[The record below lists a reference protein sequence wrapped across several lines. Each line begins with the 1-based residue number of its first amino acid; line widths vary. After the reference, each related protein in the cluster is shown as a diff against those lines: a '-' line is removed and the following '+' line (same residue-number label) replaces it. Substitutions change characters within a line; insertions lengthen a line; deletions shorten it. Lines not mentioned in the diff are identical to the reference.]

1 MFSALLSLSLLSFC
15 ISADA
20 FSVQKSAN
28 ANAIHRIVFG
38 TAALS
43 KADHPLDMLDAAY
56 EKGIRRFDLARTYGM
71 GESERLFGK
80 WLQTRNIDRKDIDVI
95 TKGGIGMDRYG
106 DADRPLLCEE
116 SLKEEVDISLNSLN
130 LDHVDMYMFHRDD
143 SRIEAGK
150 FVEWI
155 NKIVS
160 TGKIKRWGVS
170 NWSFDRFRAAH
181 EYAIQNNLVPPT
193 ANSPQFSLAAPA
205 CDIWPTTKSISQPH
219 HEKEIEWYS
228 DNGVELLCWE
238 GMFFKSYLPV
248 VFCLRL
254 RVNS

>member
-1 MFSALLSLSLLSFC
+1 MIYSTC
-15 ISADA
+15 ITLCFLYLTVSING
-20 FSVQKSAN
+20 FSVQKQNN

-43 KADHPLDMLDAAY
+43 KAEDPIDMLDAAY

-71 GESERLFGK
+71 GESERIFGE
-80 WLQTRNIDRKDIDVI
+80 WFQARNIDRCSIDVI

-106 DADRPLLCEE
+106 DADRPLLTKQ
-116 SLKEEVDISLNSLN
+116 SLEEEVDVSLNTLN

-143 SRIEAGK
+143 SRLQAGK

-155 NKIVS
+155 NAIVE

-181 EYAIQNNLVPPT
+181 DYATKHGLVPPT

-205 CDIWPTTKSISQPH
+205 CDVWPTTQSISQPH
-219 HEKEIEWYS
+219 HEKEIAWYQE
-228 DNGVELLCWE
+228 NGVELLCWE
-238 GMFFKSYLPV
+238 GMFHCCFCCCFIYL
-248 VFCLRL
+248 R
-254 RVNS
+254 